1 MELLLDTSTLLL
13 ALFDDDKLPK
23 NVKELIEDAEND
35 IYVSAVSL
43 WEIAIKHNS
52 HPDLMPYNLKKI
64 YDVIDELTDF
74 HIISIDPEYILA
86 YEIIAKQ
93 KINRDP
99 FDQLLVSTAK
109 TRNMSLVTNDKNIL
123 RYKGIRFISY

>member
-13 ALFDDDKLPK
+13 ALFNSNKLPK
-23 NVKELIEDAEND
+23 NVKYLIDDSEND

-64 YDVIDELTDF
+64 YDVLEEYTDF

-86 YEIIAKQ
+86 FEIIAKQ

-99 FDQLLVSTAK
+99 FDQLLVSVAK
-109 TRNMSLVTNDKNIL
+109 TRTMSLVTHDKNITK
-123 RYKGIRFISY
+123 YKGIKFISY

>member
-1 MELLLDTSTLLL
+1 MELLLDTATLLL
-13 ALFDDDKLPK
+13 ALFDDKKLPK
-23 NVKELIEDAEND
+23 NVKALIEDAEND
-35 IYVSAVSL
+35 IYVSAISL

-64 YDVIDELTDF
+64 YDVIEDLTDF
-74 HIISIDPEYILA
+74 YIISIDPEYILA

-99 FDQLLVSTAK
+99 FDQLLVAVAK